1 MKSRFLS
8 LMFATAIC
16 GSITLSSCKKSN
28 EALLDE
34 YSNVAT
40 EYVKAAKADDAT
52 KVKELNERLEKT
64 GNELKE
70 RDLTDS
76 ERDRFLEINVEIAM
90 ELFGDDIDSI
100 EI

>member
-1 MKSRFLS
+1 MVVAMAL
-8 LMFATAIC
+8 L
-16 GSITLSSCKKSN
+16 GSMTLSSCKKSN

-40 EYVKAAKADDAT
+40 EYVKAAKADDAAR
-52 KVKELNERLEKT
+52 VKELNERLEKT

-70 RDLTDS
+70 RDLTES

>member
-1 MKSRFLS
+1 MV
-8 LMFATAIC
+8 AIALF
-16 GSITLSSCKKSN
+16 GSMTLSSCKKSN

-40 EYVKAAKADDAT
+40 EYVKAAKADDAAR
-52 KVKELNERLEKT
+52 VKELNERLEKT

-70 RDLTDS
+70 RDLTES

>member
-1 MKSRFLS
+1 MVAMAL
-8 LMFATAIC
+8 L
-16 GSITLSSCKKSN
+16 GSMTLSSCKKSN

-40 EYVKAAKADDAT
+40 EYVKAAKADDAAR
-52 KVKELNERLEKT
+52 VKELNERLEKT

-70 RDLTDS
+70 RDLTES

>member
-1 MKSRFLS
+1 
-8 LMFATAIC
+8 MFATAIC

>member
-1 MKSRFLS
+1 MV
-8 LMFATAIC
+8 AIALL
-16 GSITLSSCKKSN
+16 GSMTLSSCKKSN

-34 YSNVAT
+34 YSNVAA
-40 EYVKAAKADDAT
+40 EYVKAAKADDAAR
-52 KVKELNERLEKT
+52 VKELNERLEKT

-70 RDLTDS
+70 RDLTES

>member
-1 MKSRFLS
+1 MAL
-8 LMFATAIC
+8 L
-16 GSITLSSCKKSN
+16 GSMTLSSCKKSN

-34 YSNVAT
+34 YSNVAA
-40 EYVKAAKADDAT
+40 EYVKAAKADDAAR
-52 KVKELNERLEKT
+52 VKELNERLEKT

-70 RDLTDS
+70 RDLTES